1 MSRAVLLV
9 DHGSRRAVANE
20 QLEEIARRLRARLSD
35 SIVETAHMELVPPS
49 VADGIDACV
58 EAGAS
63 EIVVHP
69 YFLAPGSHTTTDI
82 PRLVREAISR
92 HPNVSVRISPPLGA
106 HDKLIDVI
114 LDRLEEAS
122 QA

>member
-35 SIVETAHMELVPPS
+35 RIVETAHMELVRPS

-69 YFLAPGSHTTTDI
+69 YVLAAGNHTTTDI

-92 HPNVSVRISPPLGA
+92 HPNVSVRIAPPLGA

-114 LDRLEEAS
+114 LDRLEEG
-122 QA
+122 